1 MGKYVPK
8 FDKDNNELLILDT
21 IFNAEGCLEFANA
34 HNMNVLF
41 TDTTSTSSIKVMMD
55 FQESGYNYK
64 LYKERCYAPDGIEL
78 EPKVLC
84 LFERK
89 DNLELKDIIRY
100 IAVNCTVEVEDAT
113 DEEFNHVDDFM
124 SDDTEKIEKYKNA
137 KVSSVLPFSNDCIQI
152 NVYINE
158 Q

>member
-41 TDTTSTSSIKVMMD
+41 TDTTSISSIKVMMD

-84 LFERK
+84 LFERQ

-100 IAVNCTVEVEDAT
+100 IAVNYTVEVEDAT
-113 DEEFNHVDDFM
+113 NEKFNHVDDFM
-124 SDDTEKIEKYKNA
+124 SNNTEKIEKYKNA
-137 KVSSVLPFSNDCIQI
+137 KVSSVFPFSNDCMQI
-152 NVYINE
+152 NVYIN
-158 Q
+158 